1 MELGCGYFTRRL
13 GRHAGTVLLVL
24 LALAAG
30 ERAFGRAHVRRI
42 EEGLVEGELLAARRQ
57 AGLRRLSASARS
69 SSGLAAAESRAALQQ
84 SAPPAQGLFKLAAM
98 QPSLESEGAGG
109 GGDTSDEAERK
120 AEEAEKNSINAE
132 KEVKAL
138 IAKKKSGG
146 AVSTLSIA
154 TERHTP
160 LPLLPRPFCSRP
172 TFP

>member
-1 MELGCGYFTRRL
+1 MELGWGYVKLRRL

-30 ERAFGRAHVRRI
+30 ERSFGRVHVRRI
-42 EEGLVEGELLAARRQ
+42 EEGLIEGELLAARRQ

-84 SAPPAQGLFKLAAM
+84 SAPPARGLLKLAAM
-98 QPSLESEGAGG
+98 QPLLESEGAGA

-132 KEVKAL
+132 KEVNAF
-138 IAKKKSGG
+138 IAHKSGG
-146 AVSTLSIA
+146 AVSTLFISVD
-154 TERHTP
+154 
-160 LPLLPRPFCSRP
+160 
-172 TFP
+172 